1 MSKPFNDLRKKLSP
15 AAQKAAAKKTQQML
29 KEMPL
34 QELRQAHQMSQVRL
48 AELLSTKQANVS
60 RIERRTDM
68 YISTL
73 RSYIEAMGGEL
84 DIVARFPDGDVHIN
98 QFEDIDPPKAG
109 KPSLHR

>member
-1 MSKPFNDLRKKLSP
+1 MSKPFKVLRKKMSLS
-15 AAQKAAAKKTQQML
+15 AQKSASAKTKQML

-34 QELRQAHQMSQVRL
+34 QELRQAHQMSQEHL

-84 DIVARFPDGDVHIN
+84 DIVARFPDGEVHIN
-98 QFEDIDPPKAG
+98 QFEDIDKDGSKRGA
-109 KPSLHR
+109 RY